1 MSPWRTLRGQLA
13 LVRAGGDQGS
23 AIVEFVFVA
32 ILMMVPMVYLIV
44 AVAVVQRAGVATVR
58 AARSAGRAAA
68 TSPTRDEAEGRA
80 RAAVRLALANQG
92 FDASDAELKVVAA
105 EDDCAAAATVPTM
118 AAGSTFAVCVS
129 RREQIPAIPGF
140 LQSGG
145 VLITGRYVVHVDD
158 FRVLPK

>member
-1 MSPWRTLRGQLA
+1 VSPRPVLRGRLA
-13 LVRAGGDQGS
+13 LVRADRDQGS

-44 AVAVVQRAGVATVR
+44 AVAVVQRAEVATVR
-58 AARSAGRAAA
+58 AARSAGRASA
-68 TSPTRDEAEGRA
+68 TSPTRDEADGRA
-80 RAAVRLALANQG
+80 RAALRLALANQG
-92 FDASDAELKVVAA
+92 FDVGDAELKVVAA

-118 AAGSTFAVCVS
+118 NPGSTFAVCVS
-129 RREQIPAIPGF
+129 RRQQIPAIPGF

-145 VLITGRYVVHVDD
+145 VLITGRYVVHMDD